1 MITRTLGEVKDLR
14 TDIGRLE
21 RDLESTGTLKTVE
34 DVQHEVDQI
43 SNDMCVAQCPL
54 SESGQDDRALTRQ
67 QGTAARPS
75 YFIWRQGAQ
84 GQHTEE

>member
-1 MITRTLGEVKDLR
+1 MITRTLGEVKDLK

-43 SNDMCVAQCPL
+43 SNDMCVII
-54 SESGQDDRALTRQ
+54 SSGGQREKLIKSVKSYRGIKLRYLATRSLKPI
-67 QGTAARPS
+67 R
-75 YFIWRQGAQ
+75 
-84 GQHTEE
+84 

>member
-1 MITRTLGEVKDLR
+1 MITRTLGEVKDLK

-43 SNDMCVAQCPL
+43 SNDMYVTP
-54 SESGQDDRALTRQ
+54 RRQ
-67 QGTAARPS
+67 QRRRKLTKSVKS
-75 YFIWRQGAQ
+75 YRGIRLRYLA
-84 GQHTEE
+84 TRS

>member
-1 MITRTLGEVKDLR
+1 MITRTLGEVKDLK

-43 SNDMCVAQCPL
+43 SNDMYVSPRRQHPRMQL
-54 SESGQDDRALTRQ
+54 IESVKSYRGIRLRCLATR
-67 QGTAARPS
+67 S
-75 YFIWRQGAQ
+75 
-84 GQHTEE
+84 

>member
-1 MITRTLGEVKDLR
+1 MVRDLGNLKGVAAMITRTLGEVKDLK

-43 SNDMCVAQCPL
+43 SNDMYVPTPML
-54 SESGQDDRALTRQ
+54 SDGQ
-67 QGTAARPS
+67 
-75 YFIWRQGAQ
+75 
-84 GQHTEE
+84 

>member
-1 MITRTLGEVKDLR
+1 MITRTLGEVKDLK

-43 SNDMCVAQCPL
+43 SNDMYVPSASRAIPL
-54 SESGQDDRALTRQ
+54 TQS
-67 QGTAARPS
+67 
-75 YFIWRQGAQ
+75 
-84 GQHTEE
+84 